1 MQNDRWERSIVT
13 LTRVVLHGSAAVA
26 LAVTLAASVVSA
38 SPAEGLGETQFRSE
52 LKPAI
57 GRLREGTRI
66 VDRLGTF
73 TITAKQAVFHT
84 SDGKMQLGG
93 LPNLNLERV
102 ISTLQDGAGGMVW
115 SVSGLVT
122 EYHGSNFLLIT
133 RAVLKSKES
142 SRASRIGQPTDG
154 GRGLRQSMG
163 DKTPTT
169 QRTVPPTRRAVQWG
183 PQPPPRPLRNQRSAQ
198 VSGPAERVDRRSP
211 GGG

>member
-1 MQNDRWERSIVT
+1 MQNDRSERAIVT
-13 LTRVVLHGSAAVA
+13 LNRGVAHGRAAVT
-26 LAVTLAASVVSA
+26 LAVTLAASVASA
-38 SPAEGLGETQFRSE
+38 SPAEGLGETQFRSA
-52 LKPAI
+52 LQPTI

-102 ISTLQDGAGGMVW
+102 ISTLQDGAGGLVW

-142 SRASRIGQPTDG
+142 SRSSRIGQPTHS
-154 GRGLRQSMG
+154 GRGLRQRLEG
-163 DKTPTT
+163 KTPTT
-169 QRTVPPTRRAVQWG
+169 QRPVPHARPAAQWG
-183 PQPPPRPLRNQRSAQ
+183 PQPPGPIQNQRSPR
-198 VSGPAERVDRRSP
+198 VSDPAERVDRRSP
-211 GGG
+211 ESG